1 MKQEKNY
8 RQVPVG
14 SSNMKIYLITLI
26 ILINASFDVTAA
38 NITGKNYSVDAKC
51 YVELEDGEKL
61 IYLATVKEHQINT
74 LVDTIAGKEVPT
86 PYTAKKQLVQ
96 KAFECVLLESKF
108 NSRKANELFE
118 KQPR

>member
-1 MKQEKNY
+1 M
-8 RQVPVG
+8 PVG

-96 KAFECVLLESKF
+96 KLSLIHI
-108 NSRKANELFE
+108 
-118 KQPR
+118 

>member
-1 MKQEKNY
+1 M
-8 RQVPVG
+8 PVG
-14 SSNMKIYLITLI
+14 SNNMKIYLMTLI
-26 ILINASFDVTAA
+26 VLINASFDVTAA
-38 NITGKNYSVDAKC
+38 TIDGKNYSVDAKC
-51 YVELEDGEKL
+51 YVELEGGEKL

-96 KAFECVLLESKF
+96 KAFECVLFESKF

>member
-1 MKQEKNY
+1 
-8 RQVPVG
+8 
-14 SSNMKIYLITLI
+14 MKIYLITLI
-26 ILINASFDVTAA
+26 VLINTSFDVTAA
-38 NITGKNYSVDAKC
+38 NSAGKNYNVDAKC
-51 YVELEDGEKL
+51 YVELDDGEKL
-61 IYLATVKEHQINT
+61 IYLATVKENQVNT

-86 PYTAKKQLVQ
+86 PYTEKKQLVK